1 MARDLGQAEAELDF
15 QHEADHEDSKVCTCA
30 KVCTDTESSVV
41 GSLSMGLATVE
52 GGAVSGAARVDRESG
67 VWAIT
72 VTPDTREALSI
83 SLPPASDWEA
93 DGAVCTSDGR
103 ALSIGAAH
111 IVTGQADQPER
122 NTAATGTP
130 TISGTPQLGDELT
143 TESVRVWVVGYDG
156 MTFGSGRCNDE
167 SGG

>member
-1 MARDLGQAEAELDF
+1 
-15 QHEADHEDSKVCTCA
+15 
-30 KVCTDTESSVV
+30 
-41 GSLSMGLATVE
+41 MGLATVE
-52 GGAVSGAARVDRESG
+52 GGAVTGAARVDGESG

-83 SLPPASDWEA
+83 SLPPASDREA

-111 IVTGQADQPER
+111 IVTGPADQPER
-122 NTAATGTP
+122 NTAATGTAATRTP